1 MLFLAGIIAIC
12 TLQAWGT
19 ADRLHSDD
27 WFESWRELLAG
38 LGLSGGFGLL
48 LLVAL
53 PALLVAVVLHLLE
66 PVLFGLVWILLAA
79 ALLLYAFGRGDF
91 QAVMGRYRGH
101 AFSGDFEAAYL
112 DAVQSFGW
120 DDSDPQPRSAVHAH
134 ALIQRALLYEGYQRW
149 FAVLFYFAVLGP
161 AGAVAYRLLQMA
173 GGSFDARLQRRWMF
187 YADWIP
193 ARLLAVAF
201 SVTGDFIG
209 SRTALISGIK
219 NSGLAVPDLLH
230 AVAGD
235 ALGGDTS
242 LPAADDPDFGPA
254 AATQNRE
261 LGNLLSRSAMCW
273 VVVFSVVVLV
283 S

>member
-1 MLFLAGIIAIC
+1 MLFLAGIIAIA

-19 ADRLHSDD
+19 ADRLHRDD
-27 WFESWRELLAG
+27 WFDSWRELLAG
-38 LGLSGGFGLL
+38 LGVSGGFGLIL
-48 LLVAL
+48 QVFL
-53 PALLVAVVLHLLE
+53 PALLVAMVLHLLE
-66 PVLFGLVWILLAA
+66 PVLFGLVWIPLAA

-91 QAVMGRYRGH
+91 QAAMGRYRGH

-112 DAVQSFGW
+112 EAVQSFGW
-120 DDSDPQPRSAVHAH
+120 DDSDPQPRSAAHAH

-161 AGAVAYRLLQMA
+161 AGAVAYRLLQMSGA
-173 GGSFDARLQRRWMF
+173 TVDARLLQRWLF
-187 YADWIP
+187 YADWVP

-209 SRTALISGIK
+209 SRTALL
-219 NSGLAVPDLLH
+219 NSLKDPGLAIADLLH
-230 AVAGD
+230 TVGSA
-235 ALGGDTS
+235 ALGGDAS
-242 LPAADDPDFGPA
+242 LPAADDADFGPV

-261 LGNLLSRSAMCW
+261 LGNLLSRSAVCW